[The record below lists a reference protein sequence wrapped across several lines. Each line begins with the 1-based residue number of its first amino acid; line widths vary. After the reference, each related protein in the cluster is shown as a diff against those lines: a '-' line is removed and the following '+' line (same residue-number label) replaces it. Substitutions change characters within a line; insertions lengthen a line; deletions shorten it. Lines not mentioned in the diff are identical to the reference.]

1 MTARGI
7 FTHCHGQFWWCVLDN
22 IAHEWLR
29 VPLDQDLCDDPD
41 DWPDVPDH
49 WGYWICRRHD
59 AALEHAARSELYG
72 ARARRIRQL
81 GWGR

>member
-1 MTARGI
+1 MA
-7 FTHCHGQFWWCVLDN
+7 DN

-29 VPLDQDLCDDPD
+29 VPLDQDLCDDPG

-59 AALEHAARSELYG
+59 AALNRKALRELEEG
-72 ARARRIRQL
+72 S
-81 GWGR
+81 